1 MWYNFC
7 KDSAPREMLQKS
19 NGSLLIER
27 FLKHFVGRTSGEA
40 ALSAR
45 NEEREAFR
53 VWGAEPLPVA
63 QRSESGVQNSCQNRK
78 L

>member
-1 MWYNFC
+1 
-7 KDSAPREMLQKS
+7 MLQKS

-53 VWGAEPLPVA
+53 VWG
-63 QRSESGVQNSCQNRK
+63 VQNHYQ
-78 L
+78 